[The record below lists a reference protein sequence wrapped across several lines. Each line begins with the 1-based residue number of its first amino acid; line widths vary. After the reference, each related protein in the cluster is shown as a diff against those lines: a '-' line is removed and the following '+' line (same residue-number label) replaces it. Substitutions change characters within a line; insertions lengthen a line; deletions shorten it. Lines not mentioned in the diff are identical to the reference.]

1 MTRRRDPFPIR
12 DALEGLLEQS
22 RPNTPLAVVQGVW
35 SEAVGETIAG
45 WAVPVSER
53 NGVLTVHC
61 TDSVTAHQLNSMQ
74 LEILAKVRGAAG
86 SIELS
91 EIRFRV
97 GSPGN

>member
-22 RPNTPLAVVQGVW
+22 RPNTPLALVQGVW
-35 SEAVGETIAG
+35 SDAVGETIAG

-74 LEILAKVRGAAG
+74 LEILAKLDAKASSVK
-86 SIELS
+86 LS

-97 GSPGN
+97 GSLGD